1 MHERLAELEKER
13 QIIPGSPKV
22 KGSAL
27 IIPAGLLA
35 RYTGT
40 EATSPDDGV
49 DAAARKRVE
58 MLAMDAV
65 MKAERALGC
74 EPKDVS
80 ATKGIGHDIESKPP
94 EGKLR
99 FIEVKGRA
107 EGATQVTLTTNE
119 VRCAINTPDEFILAV
134 AMVADDAVTELT
146 YIRNYPFKER
156 GKDEVAT
163 AFKLAGLLEYGGEP
177 CVS

>member
-1 MHERLAELEKER
+1 
-13 QIIPGSPKV
+13 
-22 KGSAL
+22 
-27 IIPAGLLA
+27 
-35 RYTGT
+35 
-40 EATSPDDGV
+40 
-49 DAAARKRVE
+49 
-58 MLAMDAV
+58 MDAV
-65 MKAERALGC
+65 MEAERALGC

-119 VRCAINTPDEFILAV
+119 VRCAINTPDQFILAV
-134 AMVADDAVTELT
+134 AMVAEDAVPEMT
-146 YIRNYPFKER
+146 YIRDYTFKER